1 MNKEHPKV
9 FISYSWEDE
18 IHKRWVKELTDRLI
32 KDGIGAVIDQYNLS
46 LGDRLPH
53 FMEESITNADYVL
66 IVCTPNYKEKSDN
79 RSGGVG
85 YEGHIIS
92 DELLSHKNEKKFIPI
107 IRKGSIK
114 TALPKCLAGKL
125 GIDFTNET
133 NWNNNYQDLITTIY
147 GQNRK
152 PSIGT
157 KPPYIS
163 RTFDDNASD
172 NELVDIY
179 ILGIITDE
187 VTVPKMD
194 GTAGSALYKVPFRLS
209 RTPSALW
216 RKLFI
221 NTWNHPPRFT
231 TMHRPGIASVYG
243 DKIILDGTTIEEI
256 QKYHRDTLT
265 LCVKEANQEKEKI
278 LNEEKRRDDLE
289 NKRKE
294 EHYNKVR
301 NLTDQIKF

>member
-1 MNKEHPKV
+1 M
-9 FISYSWEDE
+9 
-18 IHKRWVKELTDRLI
+18 
-32 KDGIGAVIDQYNLS
+32 
-46 LGDRLPH
+46 
-53 FMEESITNADYVL
+53 
-66 IVCTPNYKEKSDN
+66 
-79 RSGGVG
+79 
-85 YEGHIIS
+85 
-92 DELLSHKNEKKFIPI
+92 
-107 IRKGSIK
+107 
-114 TALPKCLAGKL
+114 
-125 GIDFTNET
+125 
-133 NWNNNYQDLITTIY
+133 
-147 GQNRK
+147 
-152 PSIGT
+152 
-157 KPPYIS
+157 
-163 RTFDDNASD
+163 
-172 NELVDIY
+172 
-179 ILGIITDE
+179 GIITDE

-221 NTWNHPPRFT
+221 NTWNHPPIFT

-265 LCVKEANQEKEKI
+265 LCVKEANQEEEKI
-278 LNEEKRRDDLE
+278 LKEEKRRDDLE